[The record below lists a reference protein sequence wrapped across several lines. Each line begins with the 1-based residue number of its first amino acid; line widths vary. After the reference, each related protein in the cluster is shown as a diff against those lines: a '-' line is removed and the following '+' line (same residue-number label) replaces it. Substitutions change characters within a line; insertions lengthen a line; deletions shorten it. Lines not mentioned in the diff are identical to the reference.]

1 MALDPIQK
9 IDSIIKSHY
18 SYSVINKIGIFL
30 TIKFLVFILSKI
42 LFFSNSII
50 YTLYNSED
58 AIKKEARRFR

>member
-9 IDSIIKSHY
+9 IDSIIGSHH

-42 LFFSNSII
+42 LYFSNSII